1 VSRIIRP
8 RLEPG
13 QSIDATDLNTRFTDY
28 SQSGAIDEAN
38 HAAGSVDLPQI
49 RTENVITIDS
59 LRVKLGT
66 GVYDHSVFETV
77 PSATSSPSALYEVG
91 GGSTRLVFGAGWT
104 IGTGDILRVYWDT
117 SAEPIVSGRPY
128 AAPVSDAGLVVID
141 DKAGGQFDL
150 NDCLACWVLHLEM
163 DVTSAGLTNWV
174 PVPGQGNYQSGTPAF
189 ENTSNMAAQSI
200 VPAWLEYSAQ
210 GNAVNG
216 GTDDRTLKALQ
227 WGGVSGA
234 YWLNPTGSTT
244 IYGLR
249 IVAHGIYHAGFAA
262 SSNRLNL
269 IASVGAAAQKLNLTC
284 GQLTAI
290 HQRIG

>member
-1 VSRIIRP
+1 MSRIIRP

-28 SQSGAIDEAN
+28 SQSGALDLAN
-38 HAAGSVDLPQI
+38 HGAGSVDLPQI
-49 RTENVITIDS
+49 RTENLITIDS

-66 GVYDHSVFETV
+66 GVYDHSAVESV
-77 PSATSSPSALYEVG
+77 PSATSSPATLYEVG
-91 GGSTRLVFGAGWT
+91 GGTTRLVFGGSGWT

-117 SAEPIVSGRPY
+117 SAEPVISGRPY
-128 AAPVSDAGLVVID
+128 TGNTNSGLLAID
-141 DKAGGQFDL
+141 DGSSGQFEL
-150 NDCLACWVLHLEM
+150 NDCLACWVIHLEM
-163 DVTSAGLTNWV
+163 DTTSAGLTNWV
-174 PVPGQGNYQSGTPAF
+174 PVPGQGNYQSGSPAF

-210 GNAVNG
+210 GNATNG
-216 GTDDRTLKALQ
+216 ATDARTQKDLQ

-249 IVAHGIYHAGFAA
+249 IVAHGIYHAGFNAA
-262 SSNRLNL
+262 NNRLDL
-269 IASVGAAAQKLNLTC
+269 VTYVGAAAQKMQLTC

-290 HQRIG
+290 HQRMG